1 MTSPVALDFEVQD
14 LPAETFAFVMRRVD
28 PADAGEFIG
37 GAIERVGRFARERGG
52 PAGSPFA
59 LASAPDEDG
68 ALGIEAG
75 WPVKPGT
82 EPEAPVEVRTL
93 APTRAVVYRYEG
105 PYEDLNTA
113 FYAELFSQAH
123 DAGFT
128 PVSGPRERYLRVP
141 SDGEPPVVEV
151 VWPIA

>member
-1 MTSPVALDFEVQD
+1 MTSPVALEFEVQD

-28 PADAGEFIG
+28 PVDAGEFIE
-37 GAIERVGRFARERGG
+37 GAIDRVGRFARGHGG
-52 PAGSPFA
+52 PAGSPLA
-59 LASAPDEDG
+59 IASAPDEEG

-75 WPVKPGT
+75 WPVLPGT
-82 EPEAPVEVRTL
+82 EPESPVEVRML
-93 APTRAVVYRYEG
+93 ASTRAIVYRHEG

-141 SDGEPPVVEV
+141 SQGRPPVVEV
-151 VWPIA
+151 VWPIG